1 MTQKFG
7 VRFPFS
13 LPSPTFKRLPYL
25 LFAAGLFALG
35 NLAAVAAPAAA
46 AKPPKQGPDLLVFT
60 NGDKL
65 TGKLDHEAGGK
76 IFFTSDNAGSIQVP
90 WASIKE
96 LHTAEPFAVLQTGF
110 TVKRKDANSSI
121 PVGTLSITDDTV
133 SVATASG
140 SQQIPVK
147 TVEYL
152 VDKATFDKNVL
163 HTQHWDEGIA
173 GSVSAGASTVS
184 STQNSESYNTGI
196 ALTRGV
202 PPVAWMPARQRTV
215 LAFTSTYG
223 KISQPNTPTLVTNIL
238 HADLEEDE
246 YFNPRFY
253 VLEQAI
259 YDHNSTQGLDLQQL
273 YGGGVGFTVI
283 KNANQELDVTATV
296 NYTMQQF
303 AAPIPAVTGQA
314 APATQNLIGSNFGN
328 NYTRKL
334 PKNIV
339 LTEAA
344 SITPEWNVPADYS
357 ANAMVG
363 ATLPIFKN
371 FGLSVAVIDSYLNDP
386 TPGFQGNSLQFNTGL
401 TYSIP

>member
-1 MTQKFG
+1 MMPKLEIKH
-7 VRFPFS
+7 S
-13 LPSPTFKRLPYL
+13 YALLLPKFKRLPYL

-35 NLAAVAAPAAA
+35 NPAAWAAPAAA
-46 AKPPKQGPDLLVFT
+46 AKTPKQGPDLLVFT

-110 TVKRKDANSSI
+110 KVKRKDPNSSI

-133 SVATASG
+133 SVATAAG

-147 TVEYL
+147 NVEYL
-152 VDKATFDKNVL
+152 VDKATFDKNVQ
-163 HTQHWDEGIA
+163 HGQHWDEGIT

-246 YFNPRFY
+246 YFSPRFY

-283 KNANQELDVTATV
+283 KNAKQELDVTATV

-344 SITPEWNVPADYS
+344 SYTPEWNTPKDYS